1 MISGALRSLVSS
13 TLQHSIAAFVLVSV
27 SLASA
32 QVKTIDTAYPS
43 GDTNSA
49 SVVSGDFNNDGVL
62 DLVTIN
68 ASTLSF
74 FQGLG
79 GGRFAAPVNQP
90 ITPGLTQAYAAD
102 FNGDGRLDLAI
113 ADNGLI
119 NGVGEVVILL
129 GNGDGTFSQGQN
141 ISLSG
146 YAPYLTLADFNGDHI
161 PDIAATVCQSYF
173 DCMIEVFL
181 GEGNGRF
188 TSSATL
194 KNAGGPAVAGD
205 FNADGY
211 QDLFVITK
219 NPYILALYLGQG
231 NGTFKNPLAAPA
243 GSALAIAAG
252 DFFNDRIQ
260 SLAVVN
266 SEGAEGSQFYLGLA
280 RYKNGAI
287 EYTNGQLITSSHY
300 YETVAV
306 GDINGDFQDDVVLV
320 GNTGYSGEIDY
331 VLGHG
336 DGTFGPLETLT
347 GYGQI
352 DGTPFV
358 RDLNL
363 DSRHDI
369 GVVWG
374 NSNGTGSGGAYV
386 LLNASATANCD
397 PPEAVLSIN
406 VCAPI
411 GGQTVSNPVTFK
423 GAGNAFNGI
432 AKRMELW
439 IDNQKVGENLEDQL
453 KISTTLTPG
462 SHTASFVVVDSFD
475 NYTSKSVTFT
485 VSN

>member
-1 MISGALRSLVSS
+1 MISNALRSLVSS
-13 TLQHSIAAFVLVSV
+13 TRQYSIVAFVLVSL

-32 QVKTIDTAYPS
+32 QVKTVDTVYPS

-49 SVVSGDFNNDGVL
+49 SVVTGDFNNDGIL

-68 ASTLSF
+68 QSTLSF

-79 GGRFAAPVNQP
+79 GGQFAAPVNEP
-90 ITPGLTQAYAAD
+90 ITSGLTQAYAAD
-102 FNGDGRLDLAI
+102 LNGDGKLDLAI
-113 ADNGLI
+113 ASNGLI
-119 NGVGEVVILL
+119 NGVGAVVILL

-141 ISLSG
+141 IALGG
-146 YAPYLTLADFNGDHI
+146 YPPYLALADFNGDHI

-181 GEGNGRF
+181 GQGNGLF

-194 KNAGGPAVAGD
+194 KNAGGPMVAGD

-219 NPYILALYLGQG
+219 NPYVVVLYLGQG
-231 NGTFKNPLAAPA
+231 NGTFKSPLAAPD
-243 GSALAIAAG
+243 GSALAIAPG

-260 SLAVVN
+260 SVALVN
-266 SEGAEGSQFYLGLA
+266 SEDAEGSSFYLGLA
-280 RYKNGAI
+280 RYRNGAI
-287 EYTNGQLITSSHY
+287 EYSNGQFITNNHY

-306 GDINGDFQDDVVLV
+306 GDINGDFQDDVILV
-320 GNTGYSGEIDY
+320 GNTGYAGEVDY

-336 DGTFGPLETLT
+336 NGTFGPLETLT

-352 DGTPFV
+352 DGSPFV

-374 NSNGTGSGGAYV
+374 GTGSGGAYV
-386 LLNASATANCD
+386 LLNANATTNCD
-397 PPEAVLSIN
+397 PPGPVLSVNI
-406 VCAPI
+406 CAPTS
-411 GGQTVSNPVTFK
+411 GETVTNPITFK

-439 IDNQKVGENLEDQL
+439 VDNKKVGENLEDQL
-453 KISTTLTPG
+453 KITTTLTPG

-475 NYTSKSVTFT
+475 SYTSKSVTFT